1 MEMLPILRELTNEQ
15 FESLLSIC
23 TKKVLPPYTIIFEEG
38 NQSEDMY
45 ILTEGNLKVI
55 LRGKK
60 VGEIYPVSTVGEMG
74 LFTGEPRSA
83 KVITITK
90 CTLLRIMK
98 NDLFDLFEKDKDFY
112 IKFQKVMFL
121 DVAQKLRMT
130 NEAIAKQ
137 NRYISKLEK
146 KH

>member
-1 MEMLPILRELTNEQ
+1 MEILPILRELTNEQ

-23 TKKVLPPYTIIFEEG
+23 IKKELPTFTVIFEEG

-45 ILTEGNLKVI
+45 ILTEGFLKV
-55 LRGKK
+55 LFSGKK

-83 KVITITK
+83 EVITMTK

-98 NDLFDLFEKDKDFY
+98 KELFEVLEKDKDFY
-112 IKFQKVMFL
+112 IKFQKVMIK
-121 DVAQKLRMT
+121 DVAYKLRMA
-130 NEAIAKQ
+130 NETIAKL
-137 NRYISKLEK
+137 NRYISKIEK
-146 KH
+146 KY

>member
-1 MEMLPILRELTNEQ
+1 MEILPILRELTDEQ

-23 TKKVLPPYTIIFEEG
+23 IKKELPALTVIFEEG

-45 ILTEGNLKVI
+45 ILTEGSLKV
-55 LRGKK
+55 LFGGKR

-74 LFTGEPRSA
+74 VFTGEPRSA
-83 KVITITK
+83 RVITVTK

-98 NDLFDLFEKDKDFY
+98 NDLFEVLEKDKDFY
-112 IKFQKVMFL
+112 IKFQKVMFQ
-121 DVAQKLRMT
+121 DVAYKLRMT
-130 NEAIAKQ
+130 NETIAKL

-146 KH
+146 KY